1 MGIKVVKDKV
11 WTRIA
16 ADDADS
22 AFIKEKVGKWE
33 VSFSDCDTAAALCKE
48 AVERGIVAE
57 ARYRNAAKGTIALY
71 VNRDDEPRHRNVLA
85 FFKEHGML
93 RRTKNGNYA
102 DLPFKLI
109 FPENPN
115 GIGNKAEAAETTAT
129 NSANGTTGANKTN
142 DTNEAAP
149 SLQLSTFMDVETG
162 EFLQ

>member
-16 ADDADS
+16 ADDANS
-22 AFIKEKVGKWE
+22 AFLRDQVGKWE
-33 VSFSDCDTAAALCKE
+33 VSFSDRDEASALCKE

-71 VNRDDEPRHRNVLA
+71 VNRNDEAGHRGVLA
-85 FFKEHGML
+85 FFKEHGLL

-109 FPENPN
+109 HPSNLNEF
-115 GIGNKAEAAETTAT
+115 G
-129 NSANGTTGANKTN
+129 
-142 DTNEAAP
+142 NEAAP
-149 SLQLSTFMDVETG
+149 SLLLSHFMDVETG